1 MTRVYFVRHAQP
13 VHSWK
18 DDSTR
23 PLTKEGAEDT
33 KKVLAFLKEKSI
45 DRFYCSTYKRSID
58 TIKLA
63 AEFYGMEII
72 TDARLRERQKGEG
85 RNDYGIIQ
93 KRWENLNYHEIGG
106 ESIQMVQDRNIAAL
120 KEIIQ
125 DNPDKNLVIGTHGT
139 ALSSIL
145 RYYDPSYNC
154 DSFFRM
160 IDWMPFIVELDFE
173 GEKLVSK
180 MEHLYVY
187 KEFKGNR
194 ADR

>member
-1 MTRVYFVRHAQP
+1 MTRIYFVRHAQP

-23 PLTKEGAEDT
+23 PLTKEGIEDT
-33 KKVLAFLKEKSI
+33 KKVLAFLKEKRI

-85 RNDYGIIQ
+85 RNDYEIIQ

-173 GEKLVSK
+173 GEKLVDK
-180 MEHLYVY
+180 VEHLYVY